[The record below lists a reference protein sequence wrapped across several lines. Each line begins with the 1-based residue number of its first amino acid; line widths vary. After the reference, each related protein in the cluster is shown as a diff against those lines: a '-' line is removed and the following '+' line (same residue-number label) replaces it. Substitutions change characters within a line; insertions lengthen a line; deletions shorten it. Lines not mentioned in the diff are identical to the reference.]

1 MKAMMQTLPNVYVRG
16 VGAITALGTN
26 WQHSLSALANGDS
39 AIATLSNFD
48 ATGFPCTVA
57 AAIPDALFQTKT
69 NRRLELAL
77 HAAYEA
83 WSQAELHHIPPER
96 IGIFIGSEAG
106 RAPFSTVL
114 NLTQAA
120 GGGVQFNHAQFALQ
134 ARPFAAQLDA
144 ANTSPAAV
152 ASLLAKIFQARGSV
166 VTVSLACASSAAAIA
181 EATRAIRLGEC
192 DIALCG
198 GVGADV
204 DPLMLAGF
212 GKLGALSARGVSCP
226 FDVRRDGFVVGEGAA
241 MIVLATTQGNAQV
254 EVVGEGRS
262 LDAYHLTLPAP
273 DGNGAIRAMQ
283 SAFKQAQ
290 LFYPLEKID
299 YIQAHGTSTPLND
312 AVEARA
318 LRKVLGSQL
327 DDCHVSSVKGALGHW
342 IAGAGAL
349 GFLCAHSAIA
359 DGIILPTAHLQQPDP
374 HCALPHVMDAAITQR
389 CDSAMVNAFA
399 FGGANCC
406 LILQRCAG

>member
-1 MKAMMQTLPNVYVRG
+1 MIPKVYVRG
-16 VGAITALGTN
+16 IGAITALGTD
-26 WQHSLSALANGDS
+26 WQQSLSALATGNS
-39 AIATLSNFD
+39 AITTITNFD

-57 AAIPDALFQTKT
+57 AAISNSLFQTKA
-69 NRRLELAL
+69 NRWLELAR
-77 HAAYEA
+77 HAAHEA
-83 WSQAELHHIPPER
+83 WTQAALSDTAAER

-120 GGGVQFNHAQFALQ
+120 GGGVQFNHAQFALK
-134 ARPFAAQLDA
+134 ARHFVSQLDA

-152 ASLLAKIFQARGSV
+152 ASLLAELFQARGPV
-166 VTVSLACASSAAAIA
+166 VTISLACASSAAAIA

-192 DIALCG
+192 DVAVCG

-212 GKLGALSARGVSCP
+212 GKLGALSARGISCP
-226 FDVRRDGFVVGEGAA
+226 FDVQRDGFVVGEGAA
-241 MIVLATTQGNAQV
+241 MVVLANTQGNAQV

-262 LDAYHLTLPAP
+262 LDAYHLTSP
-273 DGNGAIRAMQ
+273 DPEGYGAILAMRN
-283 SAFKQAQ
+283 AFKQAQ
-290 LFYPLEKID
+290 LFSNLQKID
-299 YIQAHGTSTPLND
+299 YVQAHGTSTPLND
-312 AVEARA
+312 AVEAKA
-318 LRKVLGSQL
+318 LQQVLGSQL
-327 DDCHVSSVKGALGHW
+327 DNCYVSSVKGALGHW

-359 DGIILPTAHLQQPDP
+359 DSLILPTANLQQADSV
-374 HCALPHVMDAAITQR
+374 CALPHVMGNAIRQR

-406 LILQRCAG
+406 LVLQRCAG

>member
-1 MKAMMQTLPNVYVRG
+1 MLRV
-16 VGAITALGTN
+16 
-26 WQHSLSALANGDS
+26 
-39 AIATLSNFD
+39 
-48 ATGFPCTVA
+48 
-57 AAIPDALFQTKT
+57 LFQTKN

-77 HAAYEA
+77 HAAHEA
-83 WSQAELHHIPPER
+83 WLQAALPVTAPER

-120 GGGVQFNHAQFALQ
+120 GGGVQFDHSQFALQ

-144 ANTSPAAV
+144 SNTSPAAV
-152 ASLLAKIFQARGSV
+152 ASLLAKVFQARGSV
-166 VTVSLACASSAAAIA
+166 ATISLACASSAAAIA

-192 DIALCG
+192 DVALCG

-212 GKLGALSARGVSCP
+212 GKLGALSARGISCP

-241 MIVLATTQGNAQV
+241 MLVLANTRGNAQV
-254 EVVGEGRS
+254 EIVGEGRS
-262 LDAYHLTLPAP
+262 LDAYHLTSP
-273 DGNGAIRAMQ
+273 DPEGYGAVRAMQ
-283 SAFKQAQ
+283 NALKQAQ
-290 LFYPLEKID
+290 LFSNLQKID
-299 YIQAHGTSTPLND
+299 YVQAHGTSTPLND
-312 AVEARA
+312 AVEAKA
-318 LRKVLGSQL
+318 LRTVLGAQL

-349 GFLCAHSAIA
+349 GFLCAYSAIA
-359 DGIILPTAHLQQPDP
+359 DGIILPTANLQQIDPD
-374 HCALPHVMDAAITQR
+374 CALPHVMGRAITQH

-406 LILQRCAG
+406 LVLQRCSA

>member
-1 MKAMMQTLPNVYVRG
+1 MMPSVYVRG
-16 VGAITALGTN
+16 IGAITALGSD

-39 AIATLSNFD
+39 AIKTITNFD
-48 ATGFPCTVA
+48 ARDFPCTVA
-57 AAIPDALFQTKT
+57 AAIPDSLFQTT
-69 NRRLELAL
+69 ANRRLELAVQ
-77 HAAYEA
+77 AAHEA
-83 WSQAELHHIPPER
+83 WTQAALSDTAAER

-114 NLTQAA
+114 SLSQAA
-120 GGGVQFNHAQFALQ
+120 GGGTQFDHAQFALK
-134 ARPFAAQLDA
+134 ARPFVSHLDA

-152 ASLLAKIFQARGSV
+152 ASLLAELFQARGPV
-166 VTVSLACASSAAAIA
+166 VTISLACASSAAAIA
-181 EATRAIRLGEC
+181 EATWAIRLGEC
-192 DIALCG
+192 DVALCG

-212 GKLGALSARGVSCP
+212 GKLGALSARGISCP
-226 FDVRRDGFVVGEGAA
+226 FDMRRDGFVVGEGAA
-241 MIVLATTQGNAQV
+241 MVVLANTRGNAQV

-262 LDAYHLTLPAP
+262 LDAYHLTSP
-273 DGNGAIRAMQ
+273 DPEGNGAILAMR

-290 LFYPLEKID
+290 SLRNLQKID
-299 YIQAHGTSTPLND
+299 YVQAHGTSTPLND
-312 AVEARA
+312 AIEAKA
-318 LRKVLGSQL
+318 LQKVLGSQL
-327 DDCHVSSVKGALGHW
+327 DNSYVSSVKGALGHW

-359 DGIILPTAHLQQPDP
+359 DSIILPTANLQQVDSA
-374 HCALPHVMDAAITQR
+374 CALPHVIGKAIRLR

-406 LILQRCAG
+406 LVLQRCSQ